1 MPKPFERYSVNKPQS
16 ETDLHKYLAA
26 MEEAMDGMAIL
37 DEQGAYL
44 YMNQAHASIYGYDSP
59 AELIGK
65 TWRDLYN
72 EVGLEWFDDV
82 IMPLFLET
90 GRWRG
95 EATGLKKDGSTFPQE
110 LSLTALEGGGIICVV
125 RDISDRRRAE
135 QAVQDKLHFI
145 QVLITTI
152 PVPIFYKDAEGR
164 YLGCNKAF
172 QEHICLTREQIV
184 GKTDHDL
191 VPRDLADIF
200 QQTDRAIIETR
211 QIQIQESSLVCA
223 DGTRHDVVFYKAP
236 FLNSDGSVG
245 GVAGAI
251 LDITERKETEAK
263 LRYLSTHDVL
273 TGLYNRAYYDE
284 ELERLKNGRTFP
296 VSIVVADVDRLK
308 LVNDRQGHAAGD
320 ELLKLTA
327 QVMKGAFRT
336 EDLVARI
343 GGDEFAVILPGTA
356 IGAAQEVIERI
367 RKSLAAILGDD
378 GRPVLSLSLG
388 CATALDGQGLIE
400 AWQRADELMYEDK
413 LARQEQIREAS
424 DG

>member
-1 MPKPFERYSVNKPQS
+1 
-16 ETDLHKYLAA
+16 
-26 MEEAMDGMAIL
+26 MEGAMDGMAIL
-37 DEQGAYL
+37 NGNGIYIYL
-44 YMNQAHASIYGYDSP
+44 NQAHAAIYGYDSP

-65 TWRDLYN
+65 SWRNLYS
-72 EVGLEWFDDV
+72 ETELERFDDV
-82 IMPLFLET
+82 IMPLFTET

-95 EATGLKKDGSTFPQE
+95 EATGLRKNGSTFPQE

-125 RDISDRRRAE
+125 RDITDRRRAE
-135 QAVQDKLHFI
+135 QTVQDKLHFI

-164 YLGCNKAF
+164 YLGCNSAF
-172 QEHICLTREQIV
+172 EEHICITREQIV
-184 GKTDHDL
+184 GRTDRDL
-191 VPRDLADIF
+191 VPPDQAELF
-200 QQTDRAIIETR
+200 QQLDRSIMETR
-211 QIQIQESSLVCA
+211 QVQIQESSLVCA
-223 DGTRHDVVFYKAP
+223 DGSRHDVIFYKAP

-263 LRYLSTHDVL
+263 LRYLSTHDIL
-273 TGLYNRAYYDE
+273 TGLYNRAYFDE

-308 LVNDRQGHAAGD
+308 RVNDLQGHAAGD

-327 QVMKGAFRT
+327 QVLKGAFRT

-356 IGAAQEVIERI
+356 INAAQEVIERI
-367 RKSLAAILGDD
+367 RKNLADIIGDD

-388 CATALDGQGLIE
+388 CATALDGEGLIE
-400 AWQRADELMYEDK
+400 AWQLADELMYEDK
-413 LARQEQIREAS
+413 LARREGRRGAYPFTPS
-424 DG
+424 

>member
-1 MPKPFERYSVNKPQS
+1 MQKSSPKIDPRA
-16 ETDLHKYLAA
+16 HLAA
-26 MEEAMDGMAIL
+26 MEGAMDGMAIL
-37 DEQGAYL
+37 DGHGVYIYL
-44 YMNQAHASIYGYDSP
+44 NQAHAAIYGYDSP

-65 TWRDLYN
+65 SWRNLYS
-72 EVGLEWFDDV
+72 ETELERFDDV
-82 IMPLFLET
+82 IMPLFTET

-95 EATGLKKDGSTFPQE
+95 EATGLRKNGSTFPQE

-125 RDISDRRRAE
+125 RDITDRRRAE
-135 QAVQDKLHFI
+135 QTVQDKLHFI

-164 YLGCNKAF
+164 YLGCNSAF
-172 QEHICLTREQIV
+172 EEHICITREQIV
-184 GKTDHDL
+184 GRTDRDL
-191 VPRDLADIF
+191 VPPDQAELF
-200 QQTDRAIIETR
+200 QQLDRSIMETR
-211 QIQIQESSLVCA
+211 QVQIQESSLVCA
-223 DGTRHDVVFYKAP
+223 DGSRHDVIFYKAP

-263 LRYLSTHDVL
+263 LRYLSTHDIL
-273 TGLYNRAYYDE
+273 TGLYNRAYFDE

-308 LVNDRQGHAAGD
+308 RVNDLQGHAAGD
-320 ELLKLTA
+320 KLLKLTA
-327 QVMKGAFRT
+327 QVLKGAFRT

-356 IGAAQEVIERI
+356 IDAAQEVIERI
-367 RKSLAAILGDD
+367 RKNLADIIGDD

-388 CATALDGQGLIE
+388 CATALDGEGLIE
-400 AWQRADELMYEDK
+400 AWQLADELMYEDK
-413 LARQEQIREAS
+413 LARKEGSRGAYPFTPS
-424 DG
+424 

>member
-1 MPKPFERYSVNKPQS
+1 
-16 ETDLHKYLAA
+16 
-26 MEEAMDGMAIL
+26 MEGAMDGMAIL
-37 DEQGAYL
+37 NGNGVYIYL
-44 YMNQAHASIYGYDSP
+44 NQAHAAIYGYDSP

-65 TWRDLYN
+65 SWRNLYS
-72 EVGLEWFDDV
+72 ETELERFDDV
-82 IMPLFLET
+82 IMPLFTET

-95 EATGLKKDGSTFPQE
+95 EATGLRKNGSTFPQE

-125 RDISDRRRAE
+125 RDITDRRRAE
-135 QAVQDKLHFI
+135 QTVRDKLHFI

-164 YLGCNKAF
+164 YLGCNSAF
-172 QEHICLTREQIV
+172 EEHICITREQIV
-184 GKTDHDL
+184 GRTDRDL
-191 VPRDLADIF
+191 VPPDQAELF
-200 QQTDRAIIETR
+200 QQLDRSIMETR
-211 QIQIQESSLVCA
+211 QVQIQESSLVCA
-223 DGTRHDVVFYKAP
+223 DGSRHDVIFYKAP

-263 LRYLSTHDVL
+263 LRYLSTHDIL
-273 TGLYNRAYYDE
+273 TGLYNRAYFDE

-308 LVNDRQGHAAGD
+308 RVNDLQGHAAGD

-327 QVMKGAFRT
+327 QVLKGAFRT

-356 IGAAQEVIERI
+356 INAAQEVIERI
-367 RKSLAAILGDD
+367 RKNLADIIGDD

-388 CATALDGQGLIE
+388 CATALDGEGLIE
-400 AWQRADELMYEDK
+400 AWQLADELMYEDK
-413 LARQEQIREAS
+413 LARREGRRGAYPFTPS
-424 DG
+424 